1 MVNLIHARREELA
14 DTENSRSDI
23 LSLMIQS
30 SEAEKFSMDDS
41 ELVGFP
47 IGFVISI

>member
-1 MVNLIHARREELA
+1 MQNLIGQRRQELA
-14 DTENSRSDI
+14 STGSTGKDV

-41 ELVGFP
+41 ELVSR
-47 IGFVISI
+47 I